1 MESHIELLLIIVYT
15 KIAVSFYMHDFLNLD
30 WALFDSY
37 SSTHSCSHVYL
48 NKTNIQWFSGSTV
61 RVRIKRNKSETFSIF

>member
-37 SSTHSCSHVYL
+37 SSTQLLFSCL
-48 NKTNIQWFSGSTV
+48 LK
-61 RVRIKRNKSETFSIF
+61 